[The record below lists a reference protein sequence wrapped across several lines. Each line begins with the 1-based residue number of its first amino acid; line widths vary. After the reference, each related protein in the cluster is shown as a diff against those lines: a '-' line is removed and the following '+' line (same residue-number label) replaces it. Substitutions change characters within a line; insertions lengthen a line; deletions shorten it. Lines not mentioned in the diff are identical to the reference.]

1 MLNTKIQLERDLIN
15 LISIQKY
22 VCVSQSTI
30 SKQSIFINY
39 VNPTKYFLFHCV
51 DIPQSHSRPYN
62 NQGWKFECSWLKS
75 CLFSHT
81 GAEPHLGIRG
91 QLPP

>member
-1 MLNTKIQLERDLIN
+1 VGV
-15 LISIQKY
+15 S

-51 DIPQSHSRPYN
+51 DIPQSHSKTLQQPGMEIRMFVVEIVFIQSYR
-62 NQGWKFECSWLKS
+62 G
-75 CLFSHT
+75 
-81 GAEPHLGIRG
+81 GAALRHKGATAPLTFYKHILCTET
-91 QLPP
+91 